1 MSRTF
6 RLLMSLFLCLLLPL
20 QAGSAFARSA
30 AMAATSLQLAHAI
43 GAPHQH
49 GAHAH
54 HEHKHT
60 KKAAPSVK
68 DDGSHKSRHAKGE
81 CNNCAKCCV
90 TAATAPPPTL
100 PATFQPSATRSVIP
114 PTTARIA
121 AFIPDGPERPPRS
134 LTA

>member
-1 MSRTF
+1 MSRLSRT
-6 RLLMSLFLCLLLPL
+6 LISLFLCLLLPL

-30 AMAATSLQLAHAI
+30 AMAATSLQLAHAT

-54 HEHKHT
+54 HEHKHM
-60 KKAAPSVK
+60 KKAAPSARN
-68 DDGSHKSRHAKGE
+68 DGSHKSRHAKGE
-81 CNNCAKCCV
+81 CSNCAKCCV
-90 TAATAPPPTL
+90 TATTAPPPTL
-100 PATFQPSATRSVIP
+100 PATFQPSAMRSVILSATP
-114 PTTARIA
+114 RIA